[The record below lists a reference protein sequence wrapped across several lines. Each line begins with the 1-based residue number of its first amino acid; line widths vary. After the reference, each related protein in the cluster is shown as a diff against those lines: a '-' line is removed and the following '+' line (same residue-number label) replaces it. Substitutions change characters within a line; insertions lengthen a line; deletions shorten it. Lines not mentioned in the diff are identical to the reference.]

1 MTDFEIIYR
10 KYFQYVYYYM
20 LGICGSREIAEEVTQ
35 ETFFTALT
43 TKAKFQEK
51 SDVRTWLCHIAKNK
65 YISTLR
71 KQKKIEKDAD
81 LNSIEDHIDFSSQ
94 LLQKE
99 TAMRIHKYLHTLEEP
114 YKEVFS
120 LRVFGELP
128 FKDIGMI
135 FEKSDAW
142 ARVTFSRAKQKIKER
157 MEQDEDRV

>member
-1 MTDFEIIYR
+1 MSIFYTNSETNLNKRRIQKF
-10 KYFQYVYYYM
+10 
-20 LGICGSREIAEEVTQ
+20 VTQ
-35 ETFFTALT
+35 
-43 TKAKFQEK
+43 
-51 SDVRTWLCHIAKNK
+51 
-65 YISTLR
+65 
-71 KQKKIEKDAD
+71 IEKDAD

>member
-1 MTDFEIIYR
+1 MTDFEMIYR

-20 LGICGSREIAEEVTQ
+20 LGICKNREIAEEVTQ
-35 ETFFTALT
+35 ETFFAALT

-65 YISTLR
+65 YIDMLR
-71 KQKKIEKDAD
+71 KQKKIENDVD
-81 LNSIEDHIDFSSQ
+81 LESIEDQADFFGQ
-94 LLQKE
+94 MAQKE
-99 TAMRIHKYLHTLEEP
+99 TAMRVHKYLHALEEP

-128 FKDIGMI
+128 FKDIGTI

-142 ARVTFSRAKQKIKER
+142 ARVTFSRAKQQIKER
-157 MEQDEDRV
+157 MERDETRL

>member
-71 KQKKIEKDAD
+71 KQKKIEKDVD

-99 TAMRIHKYLHTLEEP
+99 TAMRIHKYLHMLEEP

-157 MEQDEDRV
+157 MEQDEGRV